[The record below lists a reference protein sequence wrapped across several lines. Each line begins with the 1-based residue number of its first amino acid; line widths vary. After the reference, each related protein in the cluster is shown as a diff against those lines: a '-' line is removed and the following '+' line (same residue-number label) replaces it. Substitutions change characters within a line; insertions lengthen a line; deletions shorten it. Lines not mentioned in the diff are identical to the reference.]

1 MGGRSRIRTG
11 ISGYDNLA
19 TGGFLDSSFNML
31 SGGTGSGKTIFALQY
46 LWNGVTKFNEPSLY
60 ISTEELPEDLL
71 KDALGFGW
79 DFSKH
84 IKSGKFA
91 IKYYPPYDAKALSD
105 SLREVIEEMGA
116 KRVVVDSLSVFGVA
130 LSDVFE
136 VRKLA
141 YELSKLF
148 KELGVTALVVSET
161 TIESGS
167 IESGAVKLSRF
178 GVEEFVA
185 DSVSILHYSGL
196 GGPSDRMLQILKM
209 RRTAH
214 KPGLHTVK
222 IGNNGI
228 SVLAKG

>member
-1 MGGRSRIRTG
+1 MGGVARVKTG
-11 ISGYDNLA
+11 IPGFDNLA
-19 TGGFLDSSFNML
+19 NGGFLQGSFNML
-31 SGGTGSGKTIFALQY
+31 SGGTGSGKTVFALQY
-46 LWNGVTKFNEPSLY
+46 LWNGLKANEPSLY

-105 SLREVIEEMGA
+105 SLREVIQEMGA

-141 YELSKLF
+141 YELAKLF
-148 KELGVTALVVSET
+148 KELGVTALVISET

-185 DSVSILHYSGL
+185 DSVAVLHYSGL
-196 GGPSDRMLQILKM
+196 GGPSDRMMQILKM

-214 KPGLHTVK
+214 KPGLHTLK
-222 IGNNGI
+222 ISNKGI
-228 SVLAKG
+228 HILAKG